1 MKMKSVIKTNKDL
14 KKNGYRIIRK
24 LHKME
29 KTKGAKKAYKVVFED
44 TYMFILYCKGLT
56 DIIELEFG
64 ETDEFVSSFN
74 RKCEKFVKYLE
85 QISVSKNK
93 INKTY
98 LAGFLKSYTKFF
110 NKIIKKGYPFF
121 INQEILEKWNINCLM
136 AYIATWGA

>member
-56 DIIELEFG
+56 DIIELEYG

-98 LAGFLKSYTKFF
+98 LAGFLKSYTKFL
-110 NKIIKKGYPFF
+110 IKLSKKDIHFLLTKKYLKNGTL
-121 INQEILEKWNINCLM
+121 IV
-136 AYIATWGA
+136 

>member
-24 LHKME
+24 LQRKQKERKRHTRLYLKI
-29 KTKGAKKAYKVVFED
+29 
-44 TYMFILYCKGLT
+44 YMFILYCKGLT
-56 DIIELEFG
+56 DIIELKYKG
-64 ETDEFVSSFN
+64 TDEFVSSFN
-74 RKCEKFVKYLE
+74 RCEKFVKYLE

-110 NKIIKKGYPFF
+110 NGKFIKKGYPFF

>member
-1 MKMKSVIKTNKDL
+1 MMKMKSVIKTNKDL

-56 DIIELEFG
+56 DIIELEYG

-121 INQEILEKWNINCLM
+121 INQVL
-136 AYIATWGA
+136 